1 MKRFFPSKF
10 DEEVTGV
17 GSYSVGAACSSM
29 KRLFPSKFDEEVTG
43 VGSCSVGAACSSIG
57 SMCMMKLMLNGLQ

>member
-1 MKRFFPSKF
+1 MSFLEKLVTAVSCCAGAGNIF

-17 GSYSVGAACSSM
+17 GFCSVGAACSSM

-43 VGSCSVGAACSSIG
+43 VGSCLVVGFFYVVR
-57 SMCMMKLMLNGLQ
+57 